1 VSDDTKTP
9 DLVQEALDRF
19 QICVQAEAQQRTREI
34 DDLKFQVPELQWP
47 AEVRDQRTA
56 QTVNG
61 IALAARPMLAI
72 PKLDQPIQLVLNQEK
87 AAHLGVQVHPLTEEA
102 DDDTA
107 EVLQGLYRAIEVDSR
122 ANLARSWAFERAVKA
137 GRGAY
142 RILKEYDDDS
152 DHPSDQKIVIKRIY
166 EQGAVYFD
174 PAANEPDASDAEYAF
189 VVTDVPIAR
198 YRRQYQDSALAA
210 YSDEAFVA
218 LGNEHEGWITGDGAD
233 DIPLARYRRE
243 HPKSTLARY
252 SDEEFIALGNERPDW
267 VTGEGDGR
275 AVRVVE
281 YFKVEYQTETVTW
294 EGGTREKQT
303 RVVRW
308 YKLNAVE
315 VLEEQVWDGRYIPLV
330 RTVGRELI
338 PFDGEKRSVGLISQN
353 KDAQRLFN
361 YAASASVE
369 MAALETK
376 ASHAVDPQA
385 IEQYETWWQQKNVRN
400 FPYLP
405 YRRFVNGQD
414 LGEPVPIQADM
425 SKMQVNAM
433 LLQQAG
439 EFIHAGTATFEPS
452 LGNQSPNVRTKGATL
467 ALQSQS
473 EQANSNWL
481 DNLAEISMTHEAR
494 VVLDLIPHVYDR
506 PGRVARILDGEDNP
520 KQVMFNAP
528 FTVHNKRPRP
538 LPPGMPPPPDAK
550 HYDLTKGRY
559 GVTVSVGKAYKSRV
573 EQGKDELGQLFQAE
587 PELFKILGDIYLK
600 FADFPGHREAA
611 DRIKKMLPP
620 PLQDQDGQQDAK
632 LQLDQAKA
640 ALEHLQQQL
649 QAMAKALETDQVKV
663 DGQITQAKIK
673 ASVDLQK
680 TVMDNATK
688 LAVARITAAKASL
701 DAAREDAEEALALNQ
716 TQSHEA
722 TQNAMDRQHE
732 MNLAEQQHQQVLQQA
747 QQAHEQAVVQAE
759 QGQDHTLQQG
769 DQAAA
774 HARDAAVQQAAL
786 QPPADSGAG
795 A

>member
-1 VSDDTKTP
+1 
-9 DLVQEALDRF
+9 
-19 QICVQAEAQQRTREI
+19 
-34 DDLKFQVPELQWP
+34 
-47 AEVRDQRTA
+47 
-56 QTVNG
+56 
-61 IALAARPMLAI
+61 
-72 PKLDQPIQLVLNQEK
+72 
-87 AAHLGVQVHPLTEEA
+87 
-102 DDDTA
+102 
-107 EVLQGLYRAIEVDSR
+107 
-122 ANLARSWAFERAVKA
+122 
-137 GRGAY
+137 
-142 RILKEYDDDS
+142 
-152 DHPSDQKIVIKRIY
+152 
-166 EQGAVYFD
+166 
-174 PAANEPDASDAEYAF
+174 
-189 VVTDVPIAR
+189 
-198 YRRQYQDSALAA
+198 
-210 YSDEAFVA
+210 
-218 LGNEHEGWITGDGAD
+218 
-233 DIPLARYRRE
+233 
-243 HPKSTLARY
+243 
-252 SDEEFIALGNERPDW
+252 
-267 VTGEGDGR
+267 
-275 AVRVVE
+275 
-281 YFKVEYQTETVTW
+281 
-294 EGGTREKQT
+294 
-303 RVVRW
+303 
-308 YKLNAVE
+308 
-315 VLEEQVWDGRYIPLV
+315 
-330 RTVGRELI
+330 
-338 PFDGEKRSVGLISQN
+338 
-353 KDAQRLFN
+353 
-361 YAASASVE
+361 
-369 MAALETK
+369 
-376 ASHAVDPQA
+376 
-385 IEQYETWWQQKNVRN
+385 
-400 FPYLP
+400 
-405 YRRFVNGQD
+405 
-414 LGEPVPIQADM
+414 
-425 SKMQVNAM
+425 
-433 LLQQAG
+433 
-439 EFIHAGTATFEPS
+439 
-452 LGNQSPNVRTKGATL
+452 
-467 ALQSQS
+467 
-473 EQANSNWL
+473 
-481 DNLAEISMTHEAR
+481 MTHEAR

-528 FTVHNKRPRP
+528 FTVQNKRPRP

-732 MNLAEQQHQQVLQQA
+732 MNLAEQQHQQALQQA

-774 HARDAAVQQAAL
+774 HASDAAVQQAAL
-786 QPPADSGAG
+786 QPPETGAE
-795 A
+795 

>member
-1 VSDDTKTP
+1 MSDTKTP
-9 DLVQEALDRF
+9 DIVQEALDRF
-19 QICVQAEAQQRTREI
+19 QICVQAEAQQRQREI

-174 PAANEPDASDAEYAF
+174 PAASEPDASDAADAF
-189 VVTDVPIAR
+189 V
-198 YRRQYQDSALAA
+198 
-210 YSDEAFVA
+210 
-218 LGNEHEGWITGDGAD
+218 AD
-233 DIPLARYRRE
+233 DIPLSRYRRE

-528 FTVHNKRPRP
+528 FTVQNKRPRP

-774 HARDAAVQQAAL
+774 HASDAAVQQAAL
-786 QPPADSGAG
+786 QPEPDQGAG